1 MGFLKG
7 ATSLKKSTD
16 KLENIT
22 STVKISRKVMAEIL
36 ILAIVLLL
44 IGFFMQEK
52 VEKLLSAS
60 VEQSVARQTADF
72 SVLAEERFQREL
84 AELRYA
90 AHHIGKHDG
99 DLLTS
104 FQSLEATGRDG
115 VSCGLFNKKGG
126 AIAGK
131 SLSQKEFPRLVRAF
145 SGSPIVDYCPGRGL
159 LFAVPVLRGDN
170 VRYVLYRLYSEDVL
184 YDYFGLEEYDA
195 DSKILIRERNG
206 TVIVP
211 YRGFSEKDKEFF
223 RDSTIQADFERIRD
237 KLRTSRS
244 AAVYSEGPKGRYFLF
259 GADLPQTNCSMVGY
273 VPWDAVAGN
282 ISRIYDLVLT
292 VVTLLLMLFALASA
306 YLFMVQSRMAEN
318 ESMRRAKEIA
328 DKANRAKSEFLANMS
343 HEIRTPIN
351 AVLGMNEM
359 ILRESKESFTLDYAN
374 KIAGAGHAL
383 LSLINDILDFSKIES
398 GRMELVETTYQLDS
412 LLLDTVDIIEPRAK
426 EKGLEFIVEA
436 DPNLPNDLYGDAIRI
451 RQIVI
456 NILSNAVKYTKKGSV
471 TLAVSGKRKTVAE
484 ATTAN
489 HIEDENTL
497 LLEVSVSDTG
507 IGIKEEDKKLLFQD
521 FTRLDTTR
529 NRNIEGTG
537 LGLAITVNLLH
548 LMDGEIHVDSV
559 YGKGST
565 FRINIPQKIVDSE
578 SALGDFTQRMANGN
592 LEQETYHVSFHA
604 PDARVLVVDDNEVN
618 LLVAKNL
625 LKATGVQVETC
636 ISGKEC
642 LQKMKEQHFDV
653 ILLDQM
659 MPELDGIETLKAS
672 QQMPEN
678 KCKDAPVIALTA
690 NAVSGAREMF
700 LTEGFSDYLAKPID
714 SIKLEQIIQKYLPK
728 ELVTIGDTPESTI
741 EEVPPVDKVEPVHSS
756 GDECLI
762 DWEMGMTYNGGFEDM
777 YREILSIFAS
787 SGAEK
792 TEKMQKA
799 FSQGDWKNYTIFVH
813 ALKSTSLTIGCQKLS
828 DKAKALEMAG
838 KKFQSAE
845 STQDDK
851 EDSLA
856 YIREHHEEVM
866 ALYKK
871 VTDEAEL
878 IAKK

>member
-1 MGFLKG
+1 M
-7 ATSLKKSTD
+7 KKSTD
-16 KLENIT
+16 RIENN
-22 STVKISRKVMAEIL
+22 SGTVKISRKVMAEIL
-36 ILAIVLLL
+36 ILAIVLIL
-44 IGFFMQEK
+44 IGFSMQEK
-52 VEKLLSAS
+52 VEKLLSTS

-90 AHHIGKHDG
+90 AHQIGKHEG
-99 DLLTS
+99 TLAAA
-104 FQSLEATGRDG
+104 FESLEATGRNG
-115 VSCGLFNKKGG
+115 VSCGILNKKVGAVIGG
-126 AIAGK
+126 P
-131 SLSQKEFPRLVRAF
+131 LSEKEFPRLVRAF
-145 SGSPIVDYCPGRGL
+145 SGSAIVDYCPGRGL
-159 LFAVPVLRGDN
+159 LFAVPILRGDN
-170 VRYVLYRLYSEDVL
+170 VRYVIYRLYNEDVL

-223 RDSTIQADFERIRD
+223 RDATIQADFDRISE

-244 AAVYSEGPKGRYFLF
+244 AAVYSDGPKGRYFLF
-259 GADLPQTNCSMVGY
+259 GADLPQTNCSMIGY

-282 ISRIYDLVLT
+282 VSRIYELVLT
-292 VVTLLLMLFALASA
+292 VVTLLLLLFALASA

-328 DKANRAKSEFLANMS
+328 DKANKAKSEFLANMS

-359 ILRESKESFTLDYAN
+359 ILRESKESFTLDYAK

-412 LLLDTVDIIEPRAK
+412 LLMDTVDIIEPRAE
-426 EKGLEFIVEA
+426 EKGLEFNVKA

-451 RQIVI
+451 RQIII
-456 NILSNAVKYTKKGSV
+456 NILSNAVKYTQKGSISFV
-471 TLAVSGKRKTVAE
+471 VSGTRKA
-484 ATTAN
+484 AASSN
-489 HIEDENTL
+489 NIEDENTL
-497 LLEVSVSDTG
+497 LLEIAISDTG

-521 FTRLDTTR
+521 FKRLDTTR

-548 LMDGEIHVDSV
+548 LMDGEISVDSI

-565 FRINIPQKIVDSE
+565 FKIQIPQKIVDAE
-578 SALGDFTQRMANGN
+578 SALGDFTQRLANGN
-592 LEQETYHVSFHA
+592 LEQETYHVSFRA
-604 PDARVLVVDDNEVN
+604 PDAHILVVDDNEVN

-625 LKATGVQVETC
+625 LKATEIQVETC
-636 ISGKEC
+636 ISGNEC
-642 LQKMKEQHFDV
+642 LQKMKETHFDL

-672 QQMPEN
+672 KLMPDN
-678 KCKDAPVIALTA
+678 KCQNTPVIALTA

-700 LTEGFSDYLAKPID
+700 LAEGFSDYLAKPIN
-714 SIKLEQIIQKYLPK
+714 SVKLEQIIQKYLPD
-728 ELVTIGDTPESTI
+728 ELVTAGDVPESS
-741 EEVPPVDKVEPVHSS
+741 EEKNAPANEPEPIQSS
-756 GDECLI
+756 GDEGLI
-762 DWEMGMTYNGGFEDM
+762 NWEMGMTYNGGFEDM
-777 YREILSIFAS
+777 YREILSIFAATGS
-787 SGAEK
+787 EK

-799 FSQGDWKNYTIFVH
+799 FSEGDWKNYTIFVH

-828 DKAKALEMAG
+828 DDAKALEMAG

-845 STQDDK
+845 STQSEK
-851 EDSLA
+851 EDSLS
-856 YIREHHEEVM
+856 YIQEHHEEVM

-871 VTDEAEL
+871 VTDEAETL
-878 IAKK
+878 AKK